1 MQADTVQVAMA
12 AVAGAVQATGAE
24 AVTATQVPG
33 GEAMD
38 GSLRERRE
46 GEEAAGAAAAAEAGE
61 GGPPSRG
68 TAEPA
73 LGQLRLNWSS
83 APQRV
88 RDRPDPA

>member
-1 MQADTVQVAMA
+1 MHAKIQIIF
-12 AVAGAVQATGAE
+12 GRGG
-24 AVTATQVPG
+24 G

-46 GEEAAGAAAAAEAGE
+46 GGETEATGAAAAAEAGE

-73 LGQLRLNWSS
+73 LGPLRLNWTS
-83 APQRV
+83 AQQRV